1 MSNLANQLVLAERE
15 DVARGIRLLLRS
27 PMITERADPEAF
39 DLLRRRS
46 GPVAAWFDYHCGWSV
61 VAEPRLGYIRLAKVG
76 QGEGCDGTRPARRLR
91 SGQAPF
97 DRRRYTLLCVAAAE
111 LLPTPVTTIGLLA
124 DRMAHA
130 CGTDPV
136 LPAFDTSRRSERMAF
151 VDVLKLL
158 ESLGALDVIDGSA
171 ESYVDSEQAKVLFR
185 VDAALL
191 VRLLVAPTGPSQRA
205 VPADEIAVRF
215 NELIAGLLHEPR
227 YGAAP
232 GVGEPTHAGAQ
243 ASTAAPTSPAA
254 PSSFG
259 APVDAELARSEP
271 VDAGSAADPYDDVPR
286 STEVQRNLWLRH
298 SVLRRLFDD
307 PVVYRADLSAAQRD
321 YLGSPSG
328 RRILHQAVEQAGFE
342 LEERAEGF
350 LLVDP
355 DAIATDSKFPA
366 ESAST
371 AKTAALLL
379 LDALLPAPTGLDS
392 IGLGRAAQGI
402 LDQAAEWAKAYRAE
416 GGVQRLVA
424 DACEVLTDFGLG
436 HWAGGAF
443 HAQPAA
449 ARYRGAEVRGD
460 TADQTRIDPVGPT
473 QAGIVDQPAAE
484 TERGLR

>member
-46 GPVAAWFDYHCGWSV
+46 GPVAAWFDYHCGWNV

-76 QGEGCDGTRPARRLR
+76 QGESQDGTRPARRLR
-91 SGQAPF
+91 SGQAAF

-111 LLPTPVTTIGLLA
+111 LLSTPVTTIGLLA
-124 DRMAHA
+124 DRIAHA

-151 VDVLKLL
+151 VDVLMLL

-171 ESYVDSEQAKVLFR
+171 ETYVDSESAKVLFR

-191 VRLLVAPTGPSQRA
+191 VRLLAAPTGPSQRA

-215 NELIAGLLHEPR
+215 NELVGGLLHEPR

-232 GVGEPTHAGAQ
+232 DSKPEVI
-243 ASTAAPTSPAA
+243 
-254 PSSFG
+254 
-259 APVDAELARSEP
+259 R
-271 VDAGSAADPYDDVPR
+271 SAAESDDDIPR
-286 STEVQRNLWLRH
+286 STDVQRNLWLRH

-307 PVVYRADLSAAQRD
+307 PVVYHVDLSAAQQD
-321 YLGSPSG
+321 YLASPTG
-328 RRILHQAVEQAGFE
+328 RRILHKAVEQAGFE

-355 DAIATDSKFPA
+355 DAIATDSRFPA

-379 LDALLPAPTGLDS
+379 LDALLAAPAGLDTAAL
-392 IGLGRAAQGI
+392 GLAAQAI
-402 LDQAAEWAKAYRAE
+402 LDQAADWAKAYRTE
-416 GGVQRLVA
+416 GGLQRLVA
-424 DACEVLTDFGLG
+424 DACEVLTDFQLG
-436 HWAGGAF
+436 HWAGATL
-443 HAQPAA
+443 HARPAA
-449 ARYRGAEVRGD
+449 ARYRGAEVHTPGAPSAAQISIQLD
-460 TADQTRIDPVGPT
+460 DPM
-473 QAGIVDQPAAE
+473 PAA
-484 TERGLR
+484 TAAQASAPTATDRGPW

>member
-15 DVARGIRLLLRS
+15 DVARGIRMLLRA

-76 QGEGCDGTRPARRLR
+76 QGQGRDGTRPARRLR

-97 DRRRYTLLCVAAAE
+97 DRRRYTLLCVAGAE

-130 CGTDPV
+130 CAADPA

-158 ESLGALDVIDGSA
+158 ESLGALHVVDGSA
-171 ESYVDSEQAKVLFR
+171 ETYVDSEHAKVLFR
-185 VDAALL
+185 VDAAVL
-191 VRLLVAPTGPSQRA
+191 VRLLAAPTGASQRA

-215 NELIAGLLHEPR
+215 NELIAGLLREPR
-227 YGAAP
+227 YGATP
-232 GVGEPTHAGAQ
+232 
-243 ASTAAPTSPAA
+243 
-254 PSSFG
+254 
-259 APVDAELARSEP
+259 DAEPANPGPANPGPADTGPADPDDEIARST
-271 VDAGSAADPYDDVPR
+271 D
-286 STEVQRNLWLRH
+286 VQRNLWLRH

-321 YLGSPSG
+321 YVASPSG

-355 DAIATDSKFPA
+355 DAIATDSRFPA

-371 AKTAALLL
+371 AKAAALLL
-379 LDALLPAPTGLDS
+379 LDALLASPIGLDPA
-392 IGLGRAAQGI
+392 GLG
-402 LDQAAEWAKAYRAE
+402 QAADRILRQAADWAKAYRAE

-424 DACEVLTDFGLG
+424 DACEVLADFGLG
-436 HWAGGAF
+436 HWAGGSF
-443 HAQPAA
+443 HARPAA
-449 ARYRGAEVRGD
+449 ARYRGAEIRAD
-460 TADQTRIDPVGPT
+460 SADQTRIDLDDPTDPVDIER
-473 QAGIVDQPAAE
+473 ARAE
-484 TERGLR
+484 TGRGLW

>member
-46 GPVAAWFDYHCGWSV
+46 GPVAAWFDYHCGWNV

-76 QGEGCDGTRPARRLR
+76 LGASRDGTRPARRLR

-111 LLPTPVTTIGLLA
+111 LLSTPVTTIGLLA
-124 DRMAHA
+124 DRIAHA

-136 LPAFDTSRRSERMAF
+136 LQAFDTSRRSERMAF

-171 ESYVDSEQAKVLFR
+171 ESYIDSKSAKVLFR

-191 VRLLVAPTGPSQRA
+191 VRLLAAPTGPSQRA

-215 NELIAGLLHEPR
+215 NELVGGLLHEPR

-232 GVGEPTHAGAQ
+232 DSLPEVTR
-243 ASTAAPTSPAA
+243 S
-254 PSSFG
+254 
-259 APVDAELARSEP
+259 AE
-271 VDAGSAADPYDDVPR
+271 DCDDDIPR
-286 STEVQRNLWLRH
+286 STDVQRNLWLRH

-307 PVVYRADLSAAQRD
+307 PVVYRVDLSAAQQD
-321 YLGSPSG
+321 YLASPTG

-355 DAIATDSKFPA
+355 DAIATDSRFPA

-371 AKTAALLL
+371 AKTSALLL
-379 LDALLPAPTGLDS
+379 LDALLAAPTGLDS
-392 IGLGRAAQGI
+392 AELDHAGQAI
-402 LDQAAEWAKAYRAE
+402 LDQAADWAKAYRTE
-416 GGVQRLVA
+416 GGLQRLVA

-436 HWAGGAF
+436 HWAGGAL
-443 HAQPAA
+443 HARPAA
-449 ARYRGAEVRGD
+449 ARYRGAEVR
-460 TADQTRIDPVGPT
+460 TSSAPSAPSAEQISIDL
-473 QAGIVDQPAAE
+473 DERMPAAVVAQASAPAA
-484 TERGLR
+484 TDRGLW